1 MISRLRQTVARARG
15 LLGLA
20 SRQLA
25 SARGRL
31 LLAVLGVA
39 VAVLLVT
46 LMAGLGYGVTQA
58 GTDALGYIDQ
68 DVWASAGPL
77 QLAPGRVGGV
87 ENSLVDAH
95 GEAAAIEAD
104 PGVETAEALAF
115 QSVYIGVD
123 SEEFDTVVGV
133 GVTGNGSGVGLG
145 GSEGVFERSDIH
157 YANGSYDG
165 PMTNAVV
172 LNTALADRLNVST
185 GDTVHL
191 GGTVLDAR
199 QNEFTV
205 VAISGRFSVF
215 LGAPTA
221 VVHLSELQTVA
232 GTSGSDRGSL
242 VGVRLAPDADT
253 DATLQRL
260 RDDHEQLTFRTQRQQ
275 FRSVFEDQGAV
286 LASVVTLVV
295 LAVTIG
301 VALVANTLG
310 LVVYQQRAAL
320 SALRAL
326 GFRARSLVLTVVLQG
341 LVVSVA
347 GVTLGLLTA
356 PVVAGGINNVVK
368 GLVGFANLIKLPA
381 TVFVVGAGV
390 GLVIGLVGAAV
401 AGWRVSATNPVAN
414 LREQ

>member
-1 MISRLRQTVARARG
+1 MIGSVSRVIARTRG
-15 LLGLA
+15 LLGFAL
-20 SRQLA
+20 RQLTR
-25 SARGRL
+25 ARSRL

-46 LMAGLGYGVTQA
+46 LMTGLGYGVTRA

-87 ENSLVDAH
+87 ENSLLDAH
-95 GEAAAIEAD
+95 GEASAIEAD

-115 QSVYIGVD
+115 QSVYIGAD

-145 GSEGVFERSDIH
+145 GQTGVFEDEDVH

-165 PMTNAVV
+165 PTTGAIV
-172 LNTALADRLNVST
+172 LNTALADRLDVST
-185 GDTVHL
+185 GDTVHV

-205 VAISGRFSVF
+205 VAISRRFSVF

-221 VVHLSELQTVA
+221 VVHLSELQTIA
-232 GTSGSDRGSL
+232 GTSGSDRASL
-242 VGVRLAPDADT
+242 IGVRLSPETPSDE
-253 DATLQRL
+253 TLRRL
-260 RDDHEQLTFRTQRQQ
+260 RAEHEQLTFRTQRQQ
-275 FRSVFEDQGAV
+275 FRSVFENQGAV

-295 LAVTIG
+295 LAVTVG

-326 GFRARSLVLTVVLQG
+326 GFRARSLVFTVVLQG
-341 LVVSVA
+341 VVVSTV
-347 GVTLGLLTA
+347 GVVLGTLAT
-356 PVVAGGINNVVK
+356 PVLAGGINGVVEE
-368 GLVGFANLIKLPA
+368 LVGFAELIELPLS
-381 TVFVVGAGV
+381 VYLVGAGV
-390 GLVIGLVGAAV
+390 GLVIGLLGAAV
-401 AGWRVSATNPVAN
+401 AGWRVSTTNPVTN